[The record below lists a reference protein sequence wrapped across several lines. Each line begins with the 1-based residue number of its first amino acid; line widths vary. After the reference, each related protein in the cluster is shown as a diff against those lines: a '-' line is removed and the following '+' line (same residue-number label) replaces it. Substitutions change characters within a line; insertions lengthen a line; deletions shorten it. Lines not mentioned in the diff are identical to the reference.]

1 MGASLVKFRSVCRK
15 SISADPGQTRNQ
27 WKISSFL
34 LAKRVVRVKLPCSH
48 NQAPL
53 HESTF
58 FEFLCGILTLKY
70 VAEVHLNFLFPYV
83 KNSWKNPETNVPSF
97 ATYVFVCKFN
107 NTSMSNTTDR
117 YESSNV
123 FTSRSTRTS
132 RLMYSGVVR
141 PVPLIRETKRQFF
154 TSHHWALMVVLRF
167 ARVVRFVDH
176 EYSLRGCA
184 VYPWMS
190 FFFFNARS
198 AQKTSVFLVLK
209 APRKVPK
216 WEKSLLYWKV
226 TREVHK

>member
-1 MGASLVKFRSVCRK
+1 MWASIVKFLSVCRK

-70 VAEVHLNFLFPYV
+70 VAEVRLNFLFPYV

-97 ATYVFVCKFN
+97 ATYVFVSKFN

-123 FTSRSTRTS
+123 FTSR
-132 RLMYSGVVR
+132 LMYSWVVR

-154 TSHHWALMVVLRF
+154 TSHHWALMVVRRF

-184 VYPWMS
+184 VNPWKS
-190 FFFFNARS
+190 FFF
-198 AQKTSVFLVLK
+198 
-209 APRKVPK
+209 
-216 WEKSLLYWKV
+216 
-226 TREVHK
+226 